1 MGVQVDNLLLEHFDF
16 PFSVTLDSTNSF
28 FRGEKIFLTARF
40 LAWLSSG
47 RPSAFHLLSSV
58 TFFTDLS
65 Y

>member
-47 RPSAFHLLSSV
+47 RPSSFHLLSSV